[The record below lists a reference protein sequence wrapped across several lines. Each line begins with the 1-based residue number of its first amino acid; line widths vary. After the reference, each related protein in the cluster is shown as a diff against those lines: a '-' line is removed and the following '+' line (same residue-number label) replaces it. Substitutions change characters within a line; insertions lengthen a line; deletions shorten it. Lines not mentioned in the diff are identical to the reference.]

1 MLLEGISDMIE
12 KRIEGKKVE
21 IFKAREFPSP
31 AVFLNTFSDNSK
43 EIYGHLLSLT
53 DRPFSLIAISSL
65 DWNRDMSPWT
75 CASISRNSE
84 PLSGGADS
92 YLDLLLSRIVPDSEM
107 ILGTVSKRIIAGYS
121 LAGLFA
127 VYSLYRTDVFS
138 RLAVASASLWFP
150 GFRDFVLSNE
160 MKAAVDKMYFSLGD
174 RERLTSNPYLRTV
187 EDVTREIVE
196 HYRELGIDTEFML
209 NPGNHYKDATGRM
222 ARAILSSLE

>member
-43 EIYGHLLSLT
+43 EIYGRLLSLT

-65 DWNRDMSPWT
+65 DWNCDMSPWPS
-75 CASISRNSE
+75 ASISRNSE
-84 PLSGGADS
+84 PFSGGADS
-92 YLDLLLSRIVPDSEM
+92 YLDFLLSRIVPDSEM
-107 ILGTVSKRIIAGYS
+107 ILGPVSKRIIAGYS

-187 EDVTREIVE
+187 EDVTREIVV
-196 HYRELGIDTEFML
+196 HYRELGIDTEFTL
-209 NPGNHYKDATGRM
+209 NPGNHYIDATGRM